1 MKNLLFSAVLGAFA
15 LASCTSDDDLTPEGE
30 KFEIPSNY
38 TFERDNS
45 STISYDGQTT
55 RLQMSA
61 ELLSSFNDF
70 EKGSEELLLNMFANE
85 NAPFANASL
94 NESSKSV
101 KSKVAASN
109 LYFAT
114 NTVESTA
121 IKNDFETYITEQMT
135 TVKSNKDKLAE
146 AGVAGQIADGERVRY
161 VNEKGLEYNQAFAKG
176 LIGGLLL
183 DQIANNYLSQP
194 VLDEADNRANND
206 AEVTE
211 EGKDF
216 TTMEHKWDEAY
227 GYVYGDPSIPTADP
241 NSVLNKSD
249 DRLLFSYLGQVNDDE
264 DFAGIADETFEA
276 FKTGRAAIVNGN
288 YEVRD
293 AQAAIIRQNLSKV
306 IGVRAVHYMQGGK
319 TSLSE
324 GNKGHAFHE
333 LSEGFGFIYSLR
345 FTNNP
350 ATGAPYISKDKIET
364 IKEQLLSGNGF
375 WDVTP
380 EMLDGISEEI
390 AAGFDF
396 TVKQAAE

>member
-1 MKNLLFSAVLGAFA
+1 MKYLLFSAILGAFT
-15 LASCTSDDDLTPEGE
+15 LSSCTSDDGPTPEE
-30 KFEIPSNY
+30 DKVEIPTNY
-38 TFERDNS
+38 TFERDNT
-45 STISYDGQTT
+45 STISYDGQTA

-61 ELLSSFNDF
+61 ELISNFNDF
-70 EKGSEELLLNMFANE
+70 ENGSEELLLNMFANE

-109 LYFAT
+109 LYFST
-114 NTVESTA
+114 NSVESTA
-121 IKNDFETYITEQMT
+121 IKSDFETYISEQMT
-135 TVKSNKDKLAE
+135 TVKSNKDQLAE
-146 AGVAGQIADGERVRY
+146 AGVAGQIADGSSARY
-161 VNEKGLEYNQAFAKG
+161 INEKGLEYNQAFAKG

-183 DQIANNYLSQP
+183 DQIANNYLTQA

-206 AEVTE
+206 AEITE
-211 EGKDF
+211 EGTVF

-241 NSVLNKSD
+241 NSVLNKSE
-249 DRLLFSYLGQVNDDE
+249 DRLLFNYLGEVDTDK
-264 DFAGIADETFEA
+264 DFAGIAKETFEA

-288 YEVRD
+288 YELRD
-293 AQAAIIRQNLSKV
+293 AQAAVIRQNLSKV
-306 IGVRAVHYMQGGK
+306 IGVRAVNYMQEGK
-319 TSLSE
+319 TSLSK
-324 GNKGHAFHE
+324 GNTGSAFHA

-345 FTNNP
+345 FTNDP
-350 ATGAPYISKDKIET
+350 ATGEPYISKVQIDA

-380 EMLDGISEEI
+380 ELLDSISEEI

-396 TVKQAAE
+396 TVDQAAE